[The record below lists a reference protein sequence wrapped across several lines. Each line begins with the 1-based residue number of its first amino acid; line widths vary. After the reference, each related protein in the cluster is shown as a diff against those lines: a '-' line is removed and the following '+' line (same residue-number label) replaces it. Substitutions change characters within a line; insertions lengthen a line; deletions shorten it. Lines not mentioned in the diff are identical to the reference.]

1 MHRRIARN
9 PFLTLALAGL
19 GLAISWHLPL
29 AAIPEHP
36 LLDVHFA
43 VWVLI
48 LRPFSFVA
56 TVIDPYL
63 RWAPEWIDVVVT
75 LGAGL
80 VPYLTADFAL
90 RRVLRWRIGRR
101 ARATIP

>member
-1 MHRRIARN
+1 
-9 PFLTLALAGL
+9 
-19 GLAISWHLPL
+19 
-29 AAIPEHP
+29 
-36 LLDVHFA
+36 
-43 VWVLI
+43 
-48 LRPFSFVA
+48 
-56 TVIDPYL
+56 VIDPYL
-63 RWAPEWIDVVVT
+63 RWAPEWVDVVVT

>member
-1 MHRRIARN
+1 MHRRIVRN

-19 GLAISWHLPL
+19 GLAISWHLLL

-63 RWAPEWIDVVVT
+63 RWAPEWVDVVVT

-80 VPYLTADFAL
+80 LPYLTADLLVRRLVRL
-90 RRVLRWRIGRR
+90 RSQSIMPAGR
-101 ARATIP
+101 